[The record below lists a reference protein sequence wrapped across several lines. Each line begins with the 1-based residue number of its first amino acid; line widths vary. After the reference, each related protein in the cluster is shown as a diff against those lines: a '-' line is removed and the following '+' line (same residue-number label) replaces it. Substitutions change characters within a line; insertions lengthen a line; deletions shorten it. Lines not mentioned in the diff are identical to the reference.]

1 MGGISKE
8 VTSMIKRHNIRNIK
22 FVRDSLVLTID
33 GEERRFELN
42 KISPLLLKA
51 SDQERNTFE
60 ISPSGY
66 GIYWPILDEDIS
78 IDGLLGVSHVPEWQ
92 RKSA

>member
-1 MGGISKE
+1 M
-8 VTSMIKRHNIRNIK
+8 KRHHDIK
-22 FVRDSLVLTID
+22 NVVFECDSMLLTID
-33 GEERRFELN
+33 GAERRFQLKE
-42 KISPLLLKA
+42 ISTLLQKA

-66 GIYWPILDEDIS
+66 GIHWPLLDEDLS
-78 IDGLLGVSHVPEWQ
+78 IDGLLGIFHAPQWQ

>member
-1 MGGISKE
+1 
-8 VTSMIKRHNIRNIK
+8 MIKRHNIRNIK

-66 GIYWPILDEDIS
+66 GIHWPILDEDIS